1 MGSAGLDLRR
11 GVEAGLL
18 RVWSV
23 RSAELGLDN
32 HLAMVSRLIAEHAPD
47 VAVVDGIGSLL
58 VGYSRGEVSLML
70 ARKFYLFKEELIT
83 TLATVLAE
91 QDVETAMG
99 VSSRADTW
107 LLLRSVESN
116 GKRSRLLSVLKSR
129 GSAHSDQVREFA
141 LTDHGAELSDV
152 SVGRWRGDDRVR
164 PARADRPGAPRPT
177 RRGTGRVGAGRG
189 PRRAR
194 GSQGPG
200 VPAGRERSA
209 PGRSRRG
216 R

>member
-23 RSAELGLDN
+23 RSAELGLEN

-129 GSAHSDQVREFA
+129 GSAH
-141 LTDHGAELSDV
+141 L
-152 SVGRWRGDDRVR
+152 
-164 PARADRPGAPRPT
+164 P
-177 RRGTGRVGAGRG
+177 
-189 PRRAR
+189 
-194 GSQGPG
+194 GPG
-200 VPAGRERSA
+200 VRAH
-209 PGRSRRG
+209 RSRG
-216 R
+216 RALRRLRWALAG